1 MSLIDAF
8 MAVSW
13 VVAAMLFGATFMTA
27 AAFAVSTPVAAAIGT
42 IAEGPDWP
50 WLTQL
55 GAWWVASLV
64 ALVLLVWIDGNVEPW
79 WPR

>member
-13 VVAAMLFGATFMTA
+13 VVALMFFVAAVMLA
-27 AAFAVSTPVAAAIGT
+27 AAFIVCVPIVAAIGT
-42 IAEGPDWP
+42 VVDGPDWR
-50 WLTQL
+50 WLTRL
-55 GAWWVASLV
+55 GAWWLASLV

-79 WPR
+79 WP